1 MIFSDNHIQYVHTLG
16 CEFRVSKLK
25 IKEMRATIKR
35 YVTLGGSSI
44 YLEPFFKIFSWELQH
59 NNPTSFNELKK
70 TFQNS

>member
-1 MIFSDNHIQYVHTLG
+1 
-16 CEFRVSKLK
+16 
-25 IKEMRATIKR
+25 MRATIKR

-70 TFQNS
+70 NISKLVTAQIDNGYQNGHQNLGRRDL